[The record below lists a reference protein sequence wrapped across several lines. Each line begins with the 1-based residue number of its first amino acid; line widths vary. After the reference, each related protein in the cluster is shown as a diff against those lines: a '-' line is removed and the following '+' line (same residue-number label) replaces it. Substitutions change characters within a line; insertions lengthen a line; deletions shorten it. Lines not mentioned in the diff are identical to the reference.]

1 MLQVETNSPGC
12 DVALYYQNADSSM
25 TDTQQPPSS
34 RFNRKYFYYA
44 LPVLILGG
52 GFVLMQVLAG
62 MKEEPPRK
70 PPSKMVKPVDAEIIS
85 LSSMPV
91 EIEALGR
98 VASSQP
104 VQLMSE
110 VSGLAEAGD
119 VPFKPA
125 QRFRRGQI
133 LLRIDDRQAELNL
146 NSSKSDFLNAL
157 ASVLPELK
165 VDFPGEYE
173 TWQNYFD
180 RCTFDS
186 MMEELPVVANRNVK
200 LLLTRAQVYK
210 LFYTTRNLE
219 ITLEK
224 HRIRAPFDGSIVS
237 TALRAGSSA
246 RSGLP
251 VGEIISLENMEIELP
266 VPAAELQWL
275 KNDAPVEIRSGEK
288 RIWTG
293 RITRIGTSVDKRTQT
308 VPVYVSVPNAAGLIE
323 GMYVHAHVPG
333 RALDAAVRV
342 PRRAVYDNQYVYL
355 VHNGALLR
363 RDVQIINSGAQ
374 SVIVSQG
381 LTEGDTLVTELM
393 QGVAPGMPVEARFS
407 GGEAGGR

>member
-1 MLQVETNSPGC
+1 
-12 DVALYYQNADSSM
+12 M
-25 TDTQQPPSS
+25 TDIQQLPQSP
-34 RFNRKYFYYA
+34 RFKRKYLYYA

-52 GFVLMQVLAG
+52 GFLLMQVLAG
-62 MKEEPPRK
+62 MKEEPPRR
-70 PPSKMVKPVDAEIIS
+70 PPAKLVKPVDAEVIS
-85 LSSMPV
+85 LTSMPV

-104 VQLMSE
+104 VQLISE

-119 VPFKPA
+119 IPFKPA

-133 LLRIDDRQAELNL
+133 LLRIDDRQAELHL

-173 TWQNYFD
+173 KWQHYFD
-180 RCTFDS
+180 RCTFDK
-186 MMEELPVVANRNVK
+186 MLEELPVAANRNVK
-200 LLLTRAQVYK
+200 LLLTRTQVYK
-210 LFYTTRNLE
+210 LYYTTKNLE

-246 RSGLP
+246 RSGSP

-266 VPAAELQWL
+266 VPAAELPWL
-275 KNDAPVEIRSGEK
+275 KSESPVELRSGES
-288 RIWTG
+288 RMWTG
-293 RITRIGTSVDKRTQT
+293 RISRIGSSVDKRTQT
-308 VPVYVSVPNAAGLIE
+308 VPVFVSVPNAAGLIE
-323 GMYVHAHVPG
+323 GMYVTARVPG
-333 RALDAAVRV
+333 RALANAVRV
-342 PRRAVYDNQYVYL
+342 PRRAVYDNEYVYL

-363 RDVQIINSGAQ
+363 REVNIINSGAQ
-374 SVIVSQG
+374 TVIVSDG
-381 LTEGDTLVTELM
+381 LSDGDTLVTELM
-393 QGVAPGMPVEARFS
+393 QGVAAGMPVQARFS
-407 GGEAGGR
+407 GLEAGSR